1 MPNSIKNWFVC
12 NLLLENSFILDA
24 VSKRISYNKYDI
36 LLHSY
41 EYIAIGSKVEE
52 YMTIRVVIAD
62 DHALLRQGIR
72 NVLELEPEL
81 TVLGEAADGEEA
93 VRQVEELNP
102 DVLLLDVNMPK
113 GNGLEVT
120 RRLKEAGSPVKIV
133 VLTIHDDQNYV
144 VELVKAGAAG
154 YLLKD
159 VEPSML
165 IQALKVVAAGET
177 FIYPTLA
184 GKLLGEINR
193 QEERLLETTRIYE
206 RRKEERLTYRELDVL
221 ELICQGMSNNEVAQ
235 KLFLSEK
242 SVKNH
247 LTNIFRKLHVSDRTQ
262 AVLYAIKN
270 KMVKI

>member
-93 VRQVEELNP
+93 VRQVEELKP
-102 DVLLLDVNMPK
+102 DVLLLDGNMPK
-113 GNGLEVT
+113 GNDLEVT

>member
-1 MPNSIKNWFVC
+1 
-12 NLLLENSFILDA
+12 
-24 VSKRISYNKYDI
+24 
-36 LLHSY
+36 
-41 EYIAIGSKVEE
+41 
-52 YMTIRVVIAD
+52 MTIRVVIAD

-93 VRQVEELNP
+93 VRLVQEVNP

-120 RRLKEAGSPVKIV
+120 RQLKALGSTVKII

-242 SVKNH
+242 TVKNH

>member
-1 MPNSIKNWFVC
+1 
-12 NLLLENSFILDA
+12 
-24 VSKRISYNKYDI
+24 
-36 LLHSY
+36 
-41 EYIAIGSKVEE
+41 
-52 YMTIRVVIAD
+52 MTIRVVIAD

-93 VRQVEELNP
+93 VRLVQEVNP

-120 RRLKEAGSPVKIV
+120 RQLKALGSTVKII

-221 ELICQGMSNNEVAQ
+221 ELICQGMSNQEVAQ

-242 SVKNH
+242 TVKNH

>member
-1 MPNSIKNWFVC
+1 MTNSIKNWFVC

-93 VRQVEELNP
+93 VRQVEELKP

-242 SVKNH
+242 TVKNH

>member
-1 MPNSIKNWFVC
+1 
-12 NLLLENSFILDA
+12 
-24 VSKRISYNKYDI
+24 
-36 LLHSY
+36 
-41 EYIAIGSKVEE
+41 
-52 YMTIRVVIAD
+52 MTIRVVIAD

-93 VRQVEELNP
+93 VRQVEELKP

-242 SVKNH
+242 TVKNH
-247 LTNIFRKLHVSDRTQ
+247 LTNIFRKFHVSDRTQ

>member
-1 MPNSIKNWFVC
+1 M
-12 NLLLENSFILDA
+12 
-24 VSKRISYNKYDI
+24 
-36 LLHSY
+36 
-41 EYIAIGSKVEE
+41 AI
-52 YMTIRVVIAD
+52 RLVIAD

-72 NVLELEPEL
+72 NVLELEPDL
-81 TVLGEAADGEEA
+81 QVLGEAADGEEA
-93 VRQVEELNP
+93 IRLVQELKP
-102 DVLLLDVNMPK
+102 DILLLDVNMPR

-120 RRLKEAGSPVKIV
+120 RRLKELEEPVKIV

-165 IQALKVVAAGET
+165 IQALKSVAEGET

-221 ELICQGMSNNEVAQ
+221 ELICQGMSNQEVAQ

-242 SVKNH
+242 TVKNH